1 MGRMH
6 SKGKGMSSSALPYRR
21 SAPSWLKT
29 TPAEVRRRGR
39 ERGGADQRARAA
51 FLAGR
56 VAPHDH
62 PASLCLACGEATLGG
77 CLYAVGWAADAGK
90 EGSATPAFPPVS
102 RRRLSLSPPLPPQP
116 PPLLSPPPQVTDHI
130 CKLAKKGLRP
140 SQIGV
145 VLRDSH
151 GVAQVSSV
159 TGSKVL
165 RILKGQGLAPEIPED
180 LYFLI
185 KKAVSMRKHLDSF
198 RKDRDGKFRLILV
211 ESRIHRLARYYKRA
225 KKLPPTWKYESA
237 TASALVS

>member
-1 MGRMH
+1 MTA
-6 SKGKGMSSSALPYRR
+6 SVSCCLPARG
-21 SAPSWLKT
+21 L
-29 TPAEVRRRGR
+29 PAR
-39 ERGGADQRARAA
+39 
-51 FLAGR
+51 
-56 VAPHDH
+56 P
-62 PASLCLACGEATLGG
+62 C
-77 CLYAVGWAADAGK
+77 
-90 EGSATPAFPPVS
+90 
-102 RRRLSLSPPLPPQP
+102 
-116 PPLLSPPPQVTDHI
+116 SPPPASILQAGVVDGECASRGCVGWDGLGRAVVWPLLLTCAGGSPLDLDLGLAAILSKPSSLFSLFSQVTDHI

-151 GVAQVSSV
+151 GVAQVSAV

>member
-1 MGRMH
+1 MH

-29 TPAEVRRRGR
+29 TPAEVSFDKKKKSRSWRRAGVFFLPARSRQGRPPPGSEAAAAREAAGQASGERGR
-39 ERGGADQRARAA
+39 GDPKAMPPALSWDGGPSFSPRRA
-51 FLAGR
+51 GG
-56 VAPHDH
+56 
-62 PASLCLACGEATLGG
+62 SL
-77 CLYAVGWAADAGK
+77 
-90 EGSATPAFPPVS
+90 GST
-102 RRRLSLSPPLPPQP
+102 SPPP
-116 PPLLSPPPQVTDHI
+116 PPLLSLPPPQVTDHI